1 LSVQFSA
8 TRSLHHASKQA
19 NSQTIQHPL
28 RYGRQV
34 TIEKRPD
41 EVLYNDRLPDRAYE
55 TAADKH

>member
-1 LSVQFSA
+1 M
-8 TRSLHHASKQA
+8 RSLHNASKQA
-19 NSQTIQHPL
+19 NSQTIQHSL

-34 TIEKRPD
+34 AIEKRPD